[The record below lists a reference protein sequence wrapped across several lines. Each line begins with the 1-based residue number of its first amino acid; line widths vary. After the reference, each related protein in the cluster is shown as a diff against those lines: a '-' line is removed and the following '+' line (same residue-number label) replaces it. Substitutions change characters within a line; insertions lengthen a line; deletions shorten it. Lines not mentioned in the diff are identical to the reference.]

1 MIIGGD
7 DEELTKEVIESLH
20 KSIRFVTLAGDYE
33 DSIEDISNYI
43 LEKLVYPFFYSK
55 KIHKIL
61 RNYSIIINLKDKNC
75 IDIDK
80 LRTKAIIFDFGIRN
94 TFTELGN
101 IRKERLL

>member
-43 LEKLVYPFFYSK
+43 LEKKLVYPFFLFQK
-55 KIHKIL
+55 K
-61 RNYSIIINLKDKNC
+61 Y
-75 IDIDK
+75 
-80 LRTKAIIFDFGIRN
+80 TKF
-94 TFTELGN
+94 
-101 IRKERLL
+101 